1 MLEATN
7 ANWEQSWDLNPD
19 PIGTLHFDP
28 GLFMA
33 LEKASRGW
41 RSEPRVC
48 KWTLLAPWWIL

>member
-19 PIGTLHFDP
+19 PIGTLNFDP

-41 RSEPRVC
+41 RPEPRVC
-48 KWTLLAPWWIL
+48 KWTLLAP